1 MMAPRP
7 ISTADKCDCARRELA
22 LRVRVYPGW
31 VARHK
36 MRAAVA
42 EYEIRV
48 MTAIV
53 EDYCRAA
60 DHERTQER
68 LL

>member
-1 MMAPRP
+1 MSLRP
-7 ISTADKCDCARRELA
+7 ISTRDKCDCVRRELA
-22 LRVRVYPGW
+22 LRMRVYPGW

-36 MRAAVA
+36 MSVKNA
-42 EYEIRV
+42 EREIEV

-53 EDYCRAA
+53 EDYCRLA
-60 DHERTQER
+60 DQESREER